1 VFGFG
6 HEGRKDSVDDGS
18 KNETVSDLH
27 FGALFPFVVLVYIK
41 RNIMF

>member
-18 KNETVSDLH
+18 KKSDLH